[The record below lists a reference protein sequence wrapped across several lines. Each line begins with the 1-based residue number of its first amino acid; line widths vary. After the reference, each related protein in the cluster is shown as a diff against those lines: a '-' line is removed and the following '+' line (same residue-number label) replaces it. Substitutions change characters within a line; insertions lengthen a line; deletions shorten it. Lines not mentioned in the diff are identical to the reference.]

1 MKTIVPATLR
11 LILLLSVS
19 LLQAQFSLSQTAPEM
34 KFDSYSQVPGTGS
47 FGSVGSVYRFTNVMS
62 GADAL
67 LTIRDRSSS
76 SVRITSFDMTSTGF
90 DKAFQPQLDNGS
102 VSRSSNWWME
112 FEVTFVAAGTSTPK
126 MQSRIDVTALDIDG
140 DGGRLREY
148 DAFYNPG
155 SFTTERNTSLSVSD
169 LVVSGSAVGRTFT
182 GPQFTY
188 DGIDTTQTDVMVTM
202 SYTNVSSIRF
212 RLGGMS
218 TGSVSR
224 TERMY
229 SVWFRTFTYNSPT
242 VTLPVKLS
250 AFNALFSTDKKARLS
265 WTTVSEINASHF
277 VVERSL
283 NGQDYQDAGTVFAY
297 GSENARTEYQFQ
309 ENLSAINAPVVYYR
323 LRCVDLDSKT
333 EYSEVRV
340 LRLGGKTPAAVQ
352 VLTYPNPVQNELRI
366 TIPAEWQSQRVVYE
380 LFTANGQVA
389 RRIDNPN
396 SSQTET
402 ISMTSLAP
410 GFYIV
415 KVSNGTEVAQ
425 QRIVK
430 Q

>member
-11 LILLLSVS
+11 LFLLLSIT
-19 LLQAQFSLSQTAPEM
+19 LLQATFTHSQSAPEM
-34 KFDSYSQVPGTGS
+34 QFDSYSQVPGTGS
-47 FGSVGSVYRFTNVMS
+47 FGSVNSVYRFTNVMS

-90 DKAFQPQLDNGS
+90 RRAFQPQIDNGS

-112 FEVTFVAAGTSTPK
+112 FEVTFVAAGTSTPSI
-126 MQSRIDVTALDIDG
+126 QPRVDVTALDIDG

-148 DAFYNPG
+148 DAFYNPS

-169 LVVSGSAVGRTFT
+169 LVVGGSAVGRTFT
-182 GPQFTY
+182 GPQVTY
-188 DGIDTTQTDVMVTM
+188 NGIDTAQTDVMVTLTY
-202 SYTNVSSIRF
+202 SNVSSIRF
-212 RLGGMS
+212 RLGGTS
-218 TGSVSR
+218 SGSVSN

-229 SVWFRTFTYNSPT
+229 SVWFRTFTYNAPT
-242 VTLPVKLS
+242 VTLPVKLA
-250 AFNALFSTDKKARLS
+250 AFNALLSTEKKAQLS

-277 VVERSL
+277 VVERSF
-283 NGQDYQDAGTVFAY
+283 NGQDFKEAGMVFAY
-297 GSENARTEYQFQ
+297 GSENSRTNYQFQ
-309 ENLSAINAPVVYYR
+309 ENLASVSNPLVYYR
-323 LRCVDLDSKT
+323 LRCVDQDGKT

-340 LRLGGKTPAAVQ
+340 LRLGSKATQQVQ
-352 VLTYPNPVQNELRI
+352 LLTYPNPVQNELRI
-366 TIPAEWQSQRVVYE
+366 TIPAEWQNKRVVYE
-380 LFTANGQVA
+380 IFTANGQTA
-389 RRIDNPN
+389 RRVDNPN

-402 ISMTSLAP
+402 ISMNNLAP

-415 KVSNGTEVAQ
+415 KVSNGTEVTQ